1 MQKWIFIASLFFLL
15 AQGGHAMGFFSKP
28 KHCVFSAVSGHL
40 TLNGEPVKNARLV
53 RTGQLGHAKSEVT
66 DEAITDENGY
76 FEFPDMY
83 QSASE
88 FGGLAAFVITQTITL
103 LKDDGEDVRIWLGS
117 RRDGLQGAENRHK
130 PWHLECELSNQER
143 MYVVNGSG
151 YFSIC
156 AWDVEEDP
164 APPVNNER

>member
-1 MQKWIFIASLFFLL
+1 
-15 AQGGHAMGFFSKP
+15 MGFFSKP

-88 FGGLAAFVITQTITL
+88 FGGLAAFRVFQRIYLYQEEGVAETIWEGVK
-103 LKDDGEDVRIWLGS
+103 KDGDVGS
-117 RRDGLQGAENRHK
+117 ENRGN
-130 PWHLECELSNQER
+130 PWNIQCELTGDKRLYRIND
-143 MYVVNGSG
+143 GS
-151 YFSIC
+151 FLTMCS
-156 AWDVEEDP
+156 WDAKED
-164 APPVNNER
+164 APKIIPEGR

>member
-1 MQKWIFIASLFFLL
+1 
-15 AQGGHAMGFFSKP
+15 MGFFSKP

-88 FGGLAAFVITQTITL
+88 FGGLAAFRIFQSIVLIQS
-103 LKDDGEDVRIWLGS
+103 DGHQQEVWRGVK
-117 RRDGLQGAENRHK
+117 RDGARGAENRQN
-130 PWHLECELSNQER
+130 PWVMTCELSNPEK
-143 MYVVNGSG
+143 MFVVDGAG
-151 YFSIC
+151 YFTIC
-156 AWDVEEDP
+156 SWDVEEDP
-164 APPVNNER
+164 KPMVTDER